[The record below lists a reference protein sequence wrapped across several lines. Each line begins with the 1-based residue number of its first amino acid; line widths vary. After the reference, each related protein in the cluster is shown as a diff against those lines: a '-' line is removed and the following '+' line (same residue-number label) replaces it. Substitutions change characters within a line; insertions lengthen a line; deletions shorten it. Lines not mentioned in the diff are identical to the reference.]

1 MPKWT
6 QILRYNLKSKNYNQ
20 HGFSLLEILIS
31 ITVLSFITIAI
42 TAFTENS
49 ISTAIKVTSEDNE
62 SLQIETAMARLEWDI
77 SQLYSP
83 LYFDHAMD
91 PQGLSEIEGEIYN
104 RLADHYQSNARFSM
118 LSYSGLPIPVFQNPD
133 KTTLILFTSSNRRK
147 IKNAK
152 QSHFAWIKYEIQ
164 TEDLTKE
171 NEDRVAQGL
180 AEIPEKTNK
189 LVRKVYT
196 KDIYAKDEVDWD
208 DIKSQVLMHKVTSLK
223 IEFWNP
229 KTKKWV
235 ASLDLIKD
243 GSNVIYG
250 IRILLQYLD
259 PSSIEVSTVRVFRP
273 LYPSFTP
280 ENMYDFLKPKAT
292 EPNSVSGGAS
302 NE

>member
-1 MPKWT
+1 MPKW
-6 QILRYNLKSKNYNQ
+6 ILILLYKLKSTRDNQ
-20 HGFSLLEILIS
+20 YGFSLLEILIS

-91 PQGLSEIEGEIYN
+91 PQGLTQTEGEIYN
-104 RLADHYQSNARFSM
+104 KLADHYQSNARFSM
-118 LSYSGLPIPVFQNPD
+118 LSFTGLPIPVLQNSD

-152 QSHFAWIKYEIQ
+152 QSHFAWVKYELES
-164 TEDLTKE
+164 EDLSKE

-180 AEIPEKTNK
+180 AEIPGKTNK
-189 LVRKVYT
+189 LIRKIYT
-196 KDIYAKDEVDWD
+196 KDIYNKDEVDWD
-208 DIKSQVLMHKVTSLK
+208 DVKSQVLMHKIISLK
-223 IEFWNP
+223 YEFWNP

-243 GSNVIYG
+243 GSNIIYG
-250 IRILLQYLD
+250 IRLLLQYLD

-292 EPNSVSGGAS
+292 EPNPAEGGAS
-302 NE
+302 E